1 MRKSSSAKTVSSPG
15 KKIKKLLEDA
25 GALVKLEDYRT
36 KIGYS
41 ERTDVVVEPRLTLQW
56 FLDMKLFARMA
67 REAVASGEVRF
78 FPDHFQNMYNSW
90 LAEDN
95 IRDWCISRQLWW
107 GQRIPAWYLAHEKMG
122 EETAVFVAETAAE
135 ALAQAQVQL
144 GRPDLSIHHLRQ
156 DEDVVDTWFSSWLW
170 PITVFDGFERQDE
183 LRYYYPTNVL
193 VTGWDIMFFWVARMI
208 MSGYE
213 WAPELLGKALTEEKG
228 AMPFRDVYFTGM
240 VRDNKRRKMSKS
252 LGNSPDALSL
262 IENYGADGVRFG
274 MLASGAAGNDLIFD
288 APFDPQSNQVLNE
301 SKLCEQGRNFCN
313 KMWNALRL
321 IKGWEVTDTPAD
333 QETLAVDQLAGEWM
347 QQRLRQV
354 TAQLGELYRDYRLS
368 DALMAIYKLIWDD
381 FCSWY
386 LEMVKPAYEAPIYRE
401 TLENTLALLETM
413 MTLLHPFMPFIT
425 EEVWH
430 QLRTRSEGEDCVVST
445 YPVSIPFDRHLVQQV
460 ELAKAAVSG
469 IREVRNAKGIKV
481 KERLTVKVQD
491 TPTASLWL
499 STPGVVP
506 MIEKMAALESLERIS
521 GEVDNSV
528 AFLAGNEKLFVVL
541 QQEINAG
548 EERARLEKELEYY
561 RGFIASV
568 QKKLENER
576 FVQSAPEVVVQKEQQ
591 KLADGLIKLK
601 GLEAALQQL
610 G

>member
-1 MRKSSSAKTVSSPG
+1 
-15 KKIKKLLEDA
+15 
-25 GALVKLEDYRT
+25 LVKLEDYRT

-56 FLDMKLFARMA
+56 FLDMKLFAQTA
-67 REAVASGEVRF
+67 REAVAGGEVRF

-90 LAEDN
+90 LAADN

-122 EETAVFVAETAAE
+122 EETAVFVAHTPEE
-135 ALAQAQVQL
+135 ALAQAQAQL
-144 GRPDLSIHHLRQ
+144 GRPDLTLHHLRQ

-213 WAPELLGKALTEEKG
+213 WSPTLLGAEQTALKG

-274 MLASGAAGNDLIFD
+274 MLASGAAGNDIIFD
-288 APFDPQSNQVLNE
+288 APFDPVTNAVLNE

-321 IKGWEVTDTPAD
+321 IKGWEVADVPAD
-333 QETLAVDQLAGEWM
+333 QDTRAVDRLAGEWM
-347 QQRLRQV
+347 QQRLLQV
-354 TAQLGELYRDYRLS
+354 TAQLETLYQDYRLS
-368 DALMAIYKLIWDD
+368 DALMAIYKLVWDD

-386 LEMVKPAYEAPIYRE
+386 LEMVKPAYEAPVYRE
-401 TLENTLALLETM
+401 TLENTLALFEKM
-413 MTLLHPFMPFIT
+413 MTLLHPFMPFVT
-425 EEVWH
+425 EEIWH
-430 QLRTRSEGEDCVVST
+430 QLRARGEGEDCVVSA
-445 YPVSIPFDRHLVQQV
+445 YPLAASFDQQVIQQV

-469 IREVRNAKGIKV
+469 IREIRNAKGIKA
-481 KERLTVKVQD
+481 KEPLTVKVQD
-491 TPTASLWL
+491 SPTAGIWL
-499 STPGVVP
+499 SVPGIVP
-506 MIEKMAALESLERIS
+506 MIEKMAALESLATTS

-528 AFLAGNEKLFVVL
+528 ALLAGNEKLFVVL

-548 EERARLEKELEYY
+548 EERTRLEKELEYY

-576 FVQSAPEVVVQKEQQ
+576 FVQSAPEAVVQKEQQ
-591 KLADGLIKLK
+591 KLADGLLKLK

-610 G
+610 E